1 MNVKIVLGFVYLLLV
16 LYLVINAFGFMT
28 IPSFLLNFDKW
39 ILSVAALILLFESF
53 KYFKSKN
60 LESP

>member
-1 MNVKIVLGFVYLLLV
+1 MGVKIVLGFVYLLLA

-28 IPSFLLNFDKW
+28 MPSFLLSFDKW

-53 KYFKSKN
+53 KYFKSKS